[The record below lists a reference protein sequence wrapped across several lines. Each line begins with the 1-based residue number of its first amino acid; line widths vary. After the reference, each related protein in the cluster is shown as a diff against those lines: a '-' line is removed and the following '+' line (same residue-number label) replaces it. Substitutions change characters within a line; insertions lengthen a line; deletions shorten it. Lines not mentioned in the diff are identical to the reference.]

1 MAIQTNTKDNVTRFI
16 GVIWMAFLLVA
27 FGSVA
32 CQKAEQEATAEEGMA
47 IQEGIMPFE
56 GIVKA
61 IVGKYVFLPEASGFD
76 IVIQGNLES
85 GDMQS
90 LIDKEVR
97 GEGELSSD
105 TPSILVAN
113 TLEVKGDSG
122 AWTNVFTRSQEVELE
137 DFLDLND
144 REEFVVPADLSYDK
158 KDVWEEIEKLRVY
171 GRLEKNDNGD
181 KIIVID
187 DDGGEVGRILVD
199 SYTDFSQ
206 FYLEKLGN
214 FDMFWFYLIVKET
227 VDWSQRRR
235 TREMFHADVLFAG
248 LF

>member
-1 MAIQTNTKDNVTRFI
+1 MAIQTNTKDKVSRFI
-16 GVIWMAFLLVA
+16 GMMLIAFLLVA

-32 CQKAEQEATAEEGMA
+32 CQKAEQGDTGEEGTG

-61 IVGKYVFLPEASGFD
+61 VVGKYVFLPEASGFD

-85 GDMQS
+85 GDVQS
-90 LIDKEVR
+90 LIDKQVR
-97 GEGELSSD
+97 GEGDISID

-113 TLEVKGDSG
+113 TLEVKGDNG
-122 AWTNVFTRSQEVELE
+122 DWTNVFTRTQEVDLE

-144 REEFVVPADLSYDK
+144 REEFVVPAGLSYDK
-158 KDVWEEIEKLRVY
+158 KDMWEEAERLKVY
-171 GRLEKNDNGD
+171 GTLERNDNGD
-181 KIIVID
+181 KIVVF
-187 DDGGEVGRILVD
+187 GEEDEEIGRILVD
-199 SYTDFSQ
+199 SYTDFCQ

-214 FDMFWFYLIVKET
+214 FDKFWFYLIVKET

-235 TREMFHADVLFAG
+235 TREMFHADVVFAG